1 MLNDA
6 TPVLIED
13 EATTPVPAL
22 TMVELVFGQPRAAD
36 EELARAAY
44 IRYARE
50 VRAEGGE
57 PSNYHRWLVEY
68 GYDEDEEALW
78 NEGPVSYAEDR

>member
-22 TMVELVFGQPRAAD
+22 TMVELVFGQPPR
-36 EELARAAY
+36 
-44 IRYARE
+44 
-50 VRAEGGE
+50 G
-57 PSNYHRWLVEY
+57 
-68 GYDEDEEALW
+68 
-78 NEGPVSYAEDR
+78 

>member
-13 EATTPVPAL
+13 EATTPVPFL
-22 TMVELVFGQPRAAD
+22 TMVELVFG
-36 EELARAAY
+36 EET
-44 IRYARE
+44 
-50 VRAEGGE
+50 V
-57 PSNYHRWLVEY
+57 N
-68 GYDEDEEALW
+68 EEALW